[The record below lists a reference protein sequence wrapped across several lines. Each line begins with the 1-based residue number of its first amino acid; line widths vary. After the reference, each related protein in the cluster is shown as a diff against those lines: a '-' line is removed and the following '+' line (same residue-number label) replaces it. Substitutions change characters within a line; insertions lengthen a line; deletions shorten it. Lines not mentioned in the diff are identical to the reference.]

1 MNDVMSG
8 GLHRLW
14 KDQFVDG
21 VAPFPGMRHLDVAGG
36 TGDIARRILGSL
48 SPTSTSSTSTHVTV
62 FDINEEMLAA
72 GQAAH
77 PGESWPHATLDWVCG
92 NAESLPFPDATFDA
106 YTVAFGIRNMTHRHQ
121 ALQEAF
127 RVLKPGGAFHCLE
140 FSKVTTP
147 GLKEAYDAYSL
158 HVIPRVGKAVAGDA
172 EAYRYLVES
181 IRRFPSPEDFADEVR
196 AAGFKGVRFTLM
208 THGVVAHHVGVK
220 V

>member
-1 MNDVMSG
+1 M
-8 GLHRLW
+8 
-14 KDQFVDG
+14 
-21 VAPFPGMRHLDVAGG
+21 
-36 TGDIARRILGSL
+36 
-48 SPTSTSSTSTHVTV
+48 
-62 FDINEEMLAA
+62 
-72 GQAAH
+72 
-77 PGESWPHATLDWVCG
+77 
-92 NAESLPFPDATFDA
+92 
-106 YTVAFGIRNMTHRHQ
+106 
-121 ALQEAF
+121 
-127 RVLKPGGAFHCLE
+127 E